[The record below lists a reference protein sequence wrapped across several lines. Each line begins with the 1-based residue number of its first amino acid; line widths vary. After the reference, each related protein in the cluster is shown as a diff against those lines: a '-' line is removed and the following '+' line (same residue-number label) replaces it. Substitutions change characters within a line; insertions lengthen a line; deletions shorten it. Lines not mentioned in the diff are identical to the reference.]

1 MKAYLLALLFAAL
14 SGPAGLHRR
23 WGAGLSANLLAAAA
37 ALGIGASLHMLYTG
51 QTWSLDL
58 AWGLFQGRPAL
69 RFDALAA
76 FFLVPVLLLPALAAR
91 YGVAYWDEHHES
103 ARRVRLCLGLLGFSL
118 ALLVA
123 AAHALVFLLAW
134 ESMAILAFLL
144 VLASDRD
151 PEARHAGWLYLV
163 ATHSGTLC
171 LFGAFALLP
180 SFAWER
186 LPGGFAASPRGTQ
199 VFVLCLLGFGLK
211 AGMFPLHFWL
221 PPAHA
226 AAPSHVSAVMSGVM
240 IKMGILGLARVFT
253 WVPDPPLWWGGT
265 LVGLGA
271 ASGLLGVAFAL
282 GQHDLKRLLA
292 YHSIENIGII
302 LMGLGLGAVGKSLH
316 NPVLQ
321 LLGFGGGLLH
331 VINHGL
337 FKGLLFL
344 SAGSAIHAT
353 RTRDLDR
360 MGGLA
365 RSMPWTSGAF
375 LAGAWAICGL
385 PPLNGFVSEWLI
397 YLGAFH
403 GLADARWRWS
413 GAIIVALAMIG
424 GLALACFAKAFGA
437 VFLGQARH
445 ETLPVHE
452 APPAMRGPMGVL
464 VLACLLIGSLPLL
477 LSPALE
483 RVAAELGTG
492 PLPPLHGL
500 AFLPVLSGTGLA
512 LVAAG
517 AIVWAGSRPRVAQ
530 AGPTWDCGY
539 AQPTPRM
546 QYTSSSFAALLVKG
560 LGWALRT
567 ETRGGPAQGAFPVTA
582 GFHTHAPDPVL
593 DQVAAPA
600 LQGSAWVLGHLRF
613 LQSGHLPVYLLYVL
627 LTLLALFFWKVA

>member
-1 MKAYLLALLFAAL
+1 MKAYLAALLLAAL
-14 SGPAGLHRR
+14 SGPAGLIRR
-23 WGAGLSANLLAAAA
+23 PGARLSAHLLAAAA
-37 ALGIGASLHMLYTG
+37 ALGIAASLHRLYTG
-51 QTWSLDL
+51 QAWSLDL

-76 FFLVPVLLLPALAAR
+76 FFLMPVLLLPALAAR
-91 YGVAYWDEHHES
+91 YGLAYWDEHQES
-103 ARRVRLCLGLLGFSL
+103 ARRVRLCLGLLACSL

-123 AAHALVFLLAW
+123 ASHAFVFLLAW

-144 VLASDRD
+144 VLAADRD
-151 PEARHAGWLYLV
+151 PEARKAGWLYLV
-163 ATHSGTLC
+163 STHAGTLC

-180 SFAWER
+180 GLAWAP
-186 LPGGFAASPRGTQ
+186 LPAGFAASPRGTQ

-211 AGMFPLHFWL
+211 AGVFPLHFWL
-221 PPAHA
+221 PSAHA

-240 IKMGILGLARVFT
+240 IKMGILGLARVFA

-271 ASGLLGVAFAL
+271 ASGILGVAFAL

-316 NPVLQ
+316 NPGLQ

-331 VINHGL
+331 VLNHGL

-344 SAGSAIHAT
+344 SAGSAIHAAG
-353 RTRDLDR
+353 TRDLDR
-360 MGGLA
+360 MGGLGKA
-365 RSMPWTSGAF
+365 MPWTSGAF
-375 LAGAWAICGL
+375 LTGAWAICGL

-413 GAIIVALAMIG
+413 GVIIVALAIIG
-424 GLALACFAKAFGA
+424 GLALACFAKAFSA

-445 ETLPVHE
+445 PGPPAHE
-452 APPAMRGPMGVL
+452 APAAMRGPMGAL
-464 VLACLLIGSLPLL
+464 ALACLLVGTLPLL

-492 PLPPLHGL
+492 PLPALHGL
-500 AFLPVLSGTGLA
+500 AYLPVLSGTGLVLLA
-512 LVAAG
+512 TG
-517 AIVWAGSRPRVAQ
+517 AIIWAESRSRSPRAV
-530 AGPTWDCGY
+530 PTWDCGY
-539 AQPTPRM
+539 ARPTPRM
-546 QYTSSSFAALLVKG
+546 QYTASSFAALLVKG

-567 ETRGGPAQGAFPVTA
+567 ETRGGPVQGAFPAVM
-582 GFHTHAPDPVL
+582 GFHSHVPDPVL
-593 DQVAAPA
+593 DQVAEPSFR
-600 LQGSAWVLGHLRF
+600 GSAWVLGHLRL